1 MSEWTTVKLLD
12 IIVGHLKKAGIENTR
27 LKVEMLMSHFLGL
40 QRIQLYI
47 DSPVPENK
55 LGALREAVRQASTDK
70 PVEYI
75 IGRTTFY
82 SIELKVG
89 RGCLIPRSETE
100 DLVKAGVDF
109 LRACKRE
116 TKSLDLCCGN
126 GCIPIAMAK
135 NVPEAR
141 FTATDISADA
151 LEIAEKNIEFH
162 KLAERISLRSGDMFA
177 ALEAPE
183 RFDLITCNP
192 PYISPDEYETLH
204 KNVKAF
210 EPAVALVAEDNG
222 LAYYKTL
229 AAQAKDYMHAD
240 SLMLLEIGYNQGKEV
255 AEIFNNNGYET
266 EILADFAGNQRIA
279 SVRLTG

>member
-1 MSEWTTVKLLD
+1 
-12 IIVGHLKKAGIENTR
+12 
-27 LKVEMLMSHFLGL
+27 
-40 QRIQLYI
+40 
-47 DSPVPENK
+47 
-55 LGALREAVRQASTDK
+55 
-70 PVEYI
+70 
-75 IGRTTFY
+75 
-82 SIELKVG
+82 
-89 RGCLIPRSETE
+89 
-100 DLVKAGVDF
+100 
-109 LRACKRE
+109 
-116 TKSLDLCCGN
+116 
-126 GCIPIAMAK
+126 MAK